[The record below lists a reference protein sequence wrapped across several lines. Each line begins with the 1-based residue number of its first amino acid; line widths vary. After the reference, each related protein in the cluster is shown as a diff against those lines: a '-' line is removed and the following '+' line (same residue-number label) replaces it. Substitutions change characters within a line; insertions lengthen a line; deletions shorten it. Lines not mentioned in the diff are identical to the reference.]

1 MELTA
6 LIHRALS
13 LQLPGCC
20 LGPPYPDFFLFL
32 PRELNPLPAHNR
44 IPHCC
49 QSHSALFFNSNKTL
63 HLMLGFNCL
72 DCQGC
77 EIFKKM
83 SVFEQKV
90 TPTFC
95 FLEV

>member
-13 LQLPGCC
+13 LLLPGCC
-20 LGPPYPDFFLFL
+20 LGPPYPDFFMFL
-32 PRELNPLPAHNR
+32 PHELNPLPAHNW

-63 HLMLGFNCL
+63 QTL
-72 DCQGC
+72 DVG
-77 EIFKKM
+77 I
-83 SVFEQKV
+83 
-90 TPTFC
+90 
-95 FLEV
+95 